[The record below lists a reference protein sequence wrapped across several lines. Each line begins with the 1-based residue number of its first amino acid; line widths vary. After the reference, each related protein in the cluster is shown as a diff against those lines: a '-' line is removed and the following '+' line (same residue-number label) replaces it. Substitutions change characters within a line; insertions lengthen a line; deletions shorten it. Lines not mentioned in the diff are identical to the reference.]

1 MNELG
6 ISLLDPDD
14 NVTEEEIEDHGK
26 ATRDSILSGFAIY
39 GTTRLFRGLLQM
51 ARWPGKAPGRSARGP
66 HAGEPKLIPPP
77 VSGPIAGAPALVD
90 TNLMI
95 NALERGNAAA
105 LATIRA
111 SNPSITVR
119 VYREF
124 VLAANTHAQRMQ
136 RMAFLEAEGI
146 TILPKS
152 EAALLRSTPE
162 FKTVYQAVV
171 KAGHSVTDAEMAAF
185 ARASGREVLTA
196 EKRLTNLM
204 NLSLHQHSVR
214 IYRGDR

>member
-1 MNELG
+1 
-6 ISLLDPDD
+6 
-14 NVTEEEIEDHGK
+14 
-26 ATRDSILSGFAIY
+26 
-39 GTTRLFRGLLQM
+39 
-51 ARWPGKAPGRSARGP
+51 
-66 HAGEPKLIPPP
+66 
-77 VSGPIAGAPALVD
+77 
-90 TNLMI
+90 
-95 NALERGNAAA
+95 
-105 LATIRA
+105 
-111 SNPSITVR
+111 
-119 VYREF
+119 
-124 VLAANTHAQRMQ
+124 MQ